1 MCTGPVLVIDARD
14 GSPSVVGLQV
24 FQEHVNLTTNDRLT
38 ERPIPECKDVW
49 YNGLMLCS
57 GTTMGMRT
65 AMLNYLEIMHE
76 DMKVWIEVP
85 KCRFNINGDD
95 QSIHNY
101 LFYSGQ
107 LPFATSVVNRAGGIV
122 NTVGHFAP
130 QIAEAQF

>member
-1 MCTGPVLVIDARD
+1 MCQPVPRYQDSMEWLSASSGLARGCEMCTGPVLVIDARD

-95 QSIHNY
+95 QSIHN
-101 LFYSGQ
+101 
-107 LPFATSVVNRAGGIV
+107 
-122 NTVGHFAP
+122 
-130 QIAEAQF
+130 